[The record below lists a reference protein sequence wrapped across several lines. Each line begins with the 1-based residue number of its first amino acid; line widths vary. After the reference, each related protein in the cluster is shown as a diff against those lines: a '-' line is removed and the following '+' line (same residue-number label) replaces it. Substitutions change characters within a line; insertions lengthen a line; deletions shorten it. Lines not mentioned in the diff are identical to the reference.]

1 MHTSRT
7 LILEEEEERE
17 VASVPDLLMI
27 QGRGVLATP
36 DGPTRS
42 ICPVPVRNHFHAMRP
57 LLAPRRKIE
66 FRFTLSPHAAGV
78 SARGERS
85 AGLPSRSLTCV
96 VDYLYIPMSLL
107 HRHAAQLLPTPSRHQ
122 MPGSCCG
129 RRSLLEGA
137 RKPPRLRAAGML
149 VDDPPSSSDSDP
161 LASPYARNGPAV
173 FTIQRWSAH
182 KK

>member
-66 FRFTLSPHAAGV
+66 FGSHFPHTPLAF
-78 SARGERS
+78 
-85 AGLPSRSLTCV
+85 
-96 VDYLYIPMSLL
+96 L
-107 HRHAAQLLPTPSRHQ
+107 HVA
-122 MPGSCCG
+122 
-129 RRSLLEGA
+129 
-137 RKPPRLRAAGML
+137 
-149 VDDPPSSSDSDP
+149 SDP
-161 LASPYARNGPAV
+161 QGFLQGV
-173 FTIQRWSAH
+173 
-182 KK
+182 